1 MQNSLWILR
10 LLEWPRWQSLAMPST
25 NQKSSIH
32 RLDSLTWKSNLWRD
46 IAHSRDCYTPGQSF
60 YHLANW
66 FHSVNKKNLCPW
78 TATKHAINIH
88 VSVHCVWKKREH
100 LWVVNLIKDWYN
112 ILHYISLHDSVKF
125 LACSH
130 ESPRT
135 ILKKNSR
142 LNMFSSV

>member
-66 FHSVNKKNLCPW
+66 FHSVNKKICVHGQQRNMQSTFMFQS
-78 TATKHAINIH
+78 TAYE
-88 VSVHCVWKKREH
+88 KKREH